1 MKTIPDSHIDIIK
14 KSQVVTLGTIGQNGE
29 PQVTALWFLME
40 DGILRMSI
48 NDSRQKL
55 KNLARDP
62 RASAF
67 FLDPENPYRTIE
79 LRGTVS
85 IEPDP
90 DYTFGDRVGA
100 KYGADLREMDQSGQ
114 TRSVVTL
121 NIEKVHVFG

>member
-1 MKTIPDSHIDIIK
+1 MKTIPDSHIDIIE
-14 KSQVVTLGTIGQNGE
+14 KSQVVTLGTIGPNGE

-40 DGILRMSI
+40 DGVLRMSI

-55 KNLARDP
+55 KNLVRDP

-67 FLDPENPYRTIE
+67 FLDPENPYRTVE
-79 LRGTVS
+79 LRGTVN

-100 KYGADLREMDQSGQ
+100 KYGADLREMDQPGQ